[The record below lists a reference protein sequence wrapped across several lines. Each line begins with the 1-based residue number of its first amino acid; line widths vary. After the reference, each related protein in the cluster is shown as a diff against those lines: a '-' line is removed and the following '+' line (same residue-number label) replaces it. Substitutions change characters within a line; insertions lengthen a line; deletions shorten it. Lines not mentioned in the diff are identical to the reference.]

1 MKHCGNFYFI
11 KIMKNTLTLL
21 LIILCANLV
30 AQTGKIRGT
39 VIEDATGLP
48 LIGCSVIIEGTTT
61 GGITDFD
68 GNYTI
73 TVAPGTYTI
82 VSSYVSFATQKISDV
97 VVKDGGVTIVPLR
110 MMDQSITGETFELTA
125 KQVRNNEAAISTI
138 KRKSVNL
145 IDGISAQT
153 FSKTGDNSAAGA
165 LKRVTG
171 VSIQGGKNVYVRGL
185 GDRYTKTILNGI
197 TIPGLDPD
205 RNSVQ
210 VDIFPTSVVDNI
222 VVYKT
227 FSPDLPGDFTGGMV
241 DIVTKDFPES
251 KFFNISTSFS
261 YNPNMHFKSD
271 FLSYNGYASDLFAAG
286 AGMRSNPINPKSE
299 IPGYFVSQE
308 NDILLHK
315 ATRAFDR
322 DMAAI
327 EANSL
332 LNQRYNVTYGNQ
344 FDGEKNTIGFV
355 ASLGYSMKYT
365 YYYDFEFN
373 TFQNSDTT
381 SKFNLELVEQNN
393 GAVGKQEVLWNGLLS
408 TSLKRDKS
416 KYSLTLF
423 HTQNGIKTA
432 TRLMQ
437 ENSEFSDNPVTL
449 DKTNLYYN
457 QRSISNVLLATKHQ
471 FNKKLE
477 LKTAISPSL
486 ALNKEPDLRQTI
498 FVIADDGKYTLANG
512 QGALINRAYRNLE
525 EINLNAKADLKWD
538 FNQWSEMKS
547 TLKTGVNYV
556 YKDRSFDVIEYNF
569 RNVGSPNYSGDP
581 DQLFTNE
588 FLFSAVNSPTTG
600 EGIFATGQIDSSNIY
615 SAGQTVIAGYL
626 MNELPIDSS
635 LKIIYGARVEKAE
648 MKYTGQRQTIV
659 DPKEDVYKDR
669 VVLDELDVLPAVSVV
684 YSLMKDVNIR
694 GNYSR
699 TLARPSFKEKSGAQ
713 IYDAVT
719 QITFI
724 GNLDLVQTHINNY
737 DLRFE
742 KYMGSTDIISVS
754 GFYKTFSNPIE
765 VVSYNATS
773 ADNITPRNVDKATV
787 LGVEFE
793 LKKNLEFINEKLKNI
808 SVGANVTFA
817 KSEVE
822 MSDIEYQSRV
832 LEARDGQTVEKTRDF
847 QGQAPFLVNTFLSY
861 TNRDKAIDATLSY
874 NVQGKSLAIVGIG
887 RIPDVYDK
895 AFHDLSIKLSK
906 GLGGELKRHKISLSV
921 TNVLNQKR
929 QRIYSSFNAN
939 DEIFSSYSEGRFFGV
954 GYSYTFK

>member
-1 MKHCGNFYFI
+1 METCGNFYF
-11 KIMKNTLTLL
+11 KRFMKNILVALLTVLSFG
-21 LIILCANLV
+21 V
-30 AQTGKIRGT
+30 FAQTGKIRGT

-73 TVAPGTYTI
+73 TVAPGTYTV
-82 VSSYVSFATQKISDV
+82 VSSYVSFATQKVSNI

-110 MMDQSITGETFELTA
+110 MKDQSITGETFELTA

-153 FSKTGDNSAAGA
+153 FAKTGDNSAAGA

-251 KFFNISTSFS
+251 KFFNISASYS
-261 YNPNMHFKSD
+261 YNPDMHFKSD
-271 FLSYNGYASDLFAAG
+271 FLSYKGYTSDLWADGAAL
-286 AGMRSNPINPKSE
+286 RSNPISPKSE
-299 IPGYFVSQE
+299 IPRPLISPEANAGLQKVS
-308 NDILLHK
+308 
-315 ATRAFDR
+315 RAFDR
-322 DMAAI
+322 DMSSI

-332 LNQRYNVTYGNQ
+332 LNQRYNITYGNQ

-355 ASLGYSMKYT
+355 ASLGYSMQYT
-365 YYYDFEFN
+365 YYDDFEFN

-408 TSLKRDKS
+408 TSLKREKS

-432 TRLMQ
+432 TRLLQ
-437 ENSEFSDNPVTL
+437 ENTDFSQNLVTL

-486 ALNKEPDLRQTI
+486 ALNKEPDLRQTVY
-498 FVIADDGKYTLANG
+498 VISDDGEYTLAYG
-512 QGALINRAYRNLE
+512 EGALVNRAYRNLE
-525 EINLNAKADLKWD
+525 EININAKADLKWD

-556 YKDRSFDVIEYNF
+556 FKERSFDVVEYNF
-569 RNVGSPNYSGDP
+569 RNIGQPEYSGNP

-588 FLFSAVNSPTTG
+588 YLFSAENSPITG
-600 EGIFATGQIDSSNIY
+600 EGIYAIGQIDSSNIY
-615 SAGQTVIAGYL
+615 VANQTVIAGYI

-635 LKIIYGARVEKAE
+635 LKVIYGARVEKAE
-648 MKYTGQRQTIV
+648 MKYSGERQTVI
-659 DPKEDVYKDR
+659 DPKEDIFKDR
-669 VVLDELDVLPAVSVV
+669 VVLDELDFLPAVSMV
-684 YSLMKDVNIR
+684 YAVAKDLNIR
-694 GNYSR
+694 GNFSR

-724 GNLDLVQTHINNY
+724 GNLDLVQTYINNY

-742 KYMGSTDIISVS
+742 KYMGSTDIISIS
-754 GFYKTFSNPIE
+754 GFYKTFTNPIE

-793 LKKNLEFINEKLKNI
+793 VKKNLEFISEKLKNI
-808 SVGANVTFA
+808 SIGSNVTFA

-822 MSDIEYQSRV
+822 MSDIEFQSRV
-832 LEARDGQTVEKTRDF
+832 LEARDGQTIEKTRDF
-847 QGQAPFLVNTFLSY
+847 QGQAPFLINSFLGY
-861 TNRDKAIDATLSY
+861 TNRDKGIDATLSY

-895 AFHDLSIKLSK
+895 AFHDLTIKLSK
-906 GLGGELKRHKISLSV
+906 SLGGEIKRHKISF
-921 TNVLNQKR
+921 NVRNMLNQKR

>member
-1 MKHCGNFYFI
+1 MKHCGNFYF
-11 KIMKNTLTLL
+11 KQIMKNTLTLL
-21 LIILCANLV
+21 LIIVCTHII

-82 VSSYVSFATQKISDV
+82 VSSYVSFATQKVSDV
-97 VVKDGGVTIVPLR
+97 LVKDGGVTIVPLR

-153 FSKTGDNSAAGA
+153 FAKTGDNSAAGA

-271 FLSYNGYASDLFAAG
+271 FLSYNGYTSDLWADG
-286 AGMRSNPINPKSE
+286 AGWRTNPINPKSE
-299 IPGYFVSQE
+299 IPRPLISPEANAGLQKV
-308 NDILLHK
+308 
-315 ATRAFDR
+315 TRAFDR

-365 YYYDFEFN
+365 YYDDFQFN
-373 TFQNSDTT
+373 TYQNSDTT
-381 SKFNLELVEQNN
+381 SKFNLELVEENN

-408 TSLKRDKS
+408 TSLKREKS

-423 HTQNGIKTA
+423 HTQNGIKTT
-432 TRLMQ
+432 TRLLQ
-437 ENSEFSDNPVTL
+437 ENTDFSQNLVTL

-486 ALNKEPDLRQTI
+486 ALNKEPDLRQT
-498 FVIADDGKYTLANG
+498 VYVVSDEGEYTLAYG
-512 QGALINRAYRNLE
+512 EGALINRAYRNLE
-525 EINLNAKADLKWD
+525 EVNLNAKADLKWD

-556 YKDRSFDVIEYNF
+556 FKERSFDVVEYNF
-569 RNVGSPNYSGDP
+569 RNIGKPDYSGDP
-581 DQLFTNE
+581 DQLFTSE
-588 FLFSAVNSPTTG
+588 YLFSAENSPTTG
-600 EGIFATGQIDSSNIY
+600 EGIYAIGQIDSSNIY
-615 SAGQTVIAGYL
+615 VANQTVMAGYI

-648 MKYTGQRQTIV
+648 MKYSGERQTVI
-659 DPKEDVYKDR
+659 DPKEDIFRDR
-669 VVLDELDVLPAVSVV
+669 VVLDELDVLPAISVV
-684 YSLMKDVNIR
+684 YSVVKDVNIR
-694 GNYSR
+694 GNFSR

-724 GNLDLVQTHINNY
+724 GNLDLVQTYINNY

-742 KYMGSTDIISVS
+742 KYMGSTDIVSVS

-793 LKKNLEFINEKLKNI
+793 LKKSLEFINEKIKNI
-808 SVGANVTFA
+808 SIGANVTFA

-832 LEARDGQTVEKTRDF
+832 LEARDGQTIEKTRDF
-847 QGQAPFLVNTFLSY
+847 QGQAPYLVNTFLGY

-906 GLGGELKRHKISLSV
+906 GLGGELKRHKVSLSV
-921 TNVLNQKR
+921 TNLLDQKR

-939 DEIFSSYSEGRFFGV
+939 DEIFSSYSEGRFFGI

>member
-1 MKHCGNFYFI
+1 MKHCGNFYF
-11 KIMKNTLTLL
+11 KRFMKNILAVTLTVLSFG
-21 LIILCANLV
+21 V
-30 AQTGKIRGT
+30 FAQTGKIRGT

-73 TVAPGTYTI
+73 SVAPGTYTV
-82 VSSYVSFATQKISDV
+82 VSSYVSFATQKVSDV

-110 MMDQSITGETFELTA
+110 MKDQSITGETFELTA

-153 FSKTGDNSAAGA
+153 FAKTGDNSAAGA

-251 KFFNISTSFS
+251 KFFSISTSFS

-271 FLSYNGYASDLFAAG
+271 FLSYNGYTSDLWADG
-286 AGMRSNPINPKSE
+286 AGWRVNPINPKSE
-299 IPGYFVSQE
+299 IPRPLISQQ
-308 NDILLHK
+308 NDISVQK

-322 DMAAI
+322 DMSAI

-332 LNQRYNVTYGNQ
+332 LNQRYNITYGNQ

-355 ASLGYSMKYT
+355 ASLGYSMQYT
-365 YYYDFEFN
+365 FYDDFEFN

-393 GAVGKQEVLWNGLLS
+393 GSVGKQEVLWNGLLS
-408 TSLKRDKS
+408 TSLKREKS

-432 TRLMQ
+432 TRLLQ
-437 ENSEFSDNPVTL
+437 ENTDFSDNNVTL

-457 QRSISNVLLATKHQ
+457 QRSISNILLSSKHQ

-498 FVIADDGKYTLANG
+498 YVISDAGEYTLAYG
-512 QGALINRAYRNLE
+512 EGALVNRAYRNLE

-556 YKDRSFDVIEYNF
+556 FKERSFDVVEYNF
-569 RNVGSPNYSGDP
+569 RNIGQPEYSGNP
-581 DQLFTNE
+581 DQLFTSE
-588 FLFSAVNSPTTG
+588 YLFSAANSPVTG
-600 EGIFATGQIDSSNIY
+600 EGIYAIGQVDSSNIY
-615 SAGQTVIAGYL
+615 VAGQTVLAGYI

-635 LKIIYGARVEKAE
+635 FKVIYGARVEKAE
-648 MKYTGQRQTIV
+648 MKYTGQRQTVI
-659 DPKEDVYKDR
+659 DPNEDVYKDR
-669 VVLDELDVLPAVSVV
+669 VVLDELDFLPAVSMV
-684 YSLMKDVNIR
+684 YAVAKDINIR
-694 GNYSR
+694 GNFSR

-742 KYMGSTDIISVS
+742 KYMGSTDIVSVS
-754 GFYKTFSNPIE
+754 GFYKTFTNPIE

-793 LKKNLEFINEKLKNI
+793 VKKNLEFISEKLKNI
-808 SVGANVTFA
+808 SIGSNVTFA

-822 MSDIEYQSRV
+822 MSDIEFQSRT

-847 QGQAPFLVNTFLSY
+847 QGQAPFLINSFLGY
-861 TNRDKAIDATLSY
+861 TNRDKGIDATLSY

-895 AFHDLSIKLSK
+895 AFHDLTIKLSK
-906 GLGGELKRHKISLSV
+906 SLGGEIKRHKISFNV
-921 TNVLNQKR
+921 RNVLNQKR